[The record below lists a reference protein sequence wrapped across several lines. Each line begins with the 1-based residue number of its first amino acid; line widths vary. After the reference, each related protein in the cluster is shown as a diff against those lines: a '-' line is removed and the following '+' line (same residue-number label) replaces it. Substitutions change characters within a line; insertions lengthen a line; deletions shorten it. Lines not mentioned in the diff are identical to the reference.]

1 MIGRI
6 SNDGR
11 PRIRWALFASAFAL
25 TALVMTFVTRP
36 GGAASFHGTEYPG
49 DDPAPEF
56 SLVDHHGE
64 PRSLADHRGETVL
77 LFFGFARCP
86 DVCPLTLERLRRA
99 LDEMGSAADRA
110 RVLLVTVD
118 PEHDTPAVLAEY
130 AAQFGERVTALT
142 GEPEELA
149 AMRRAYGVYA
159 ESVPSSAV
167 HGAHAHAHAP
177 PTGTDAPMVMH
188 TDAIFGID
196 RAGRIR
202 VLLHPDGPEDEFRA
216 DLRTLLAL

>member
-1 MIGRI
+1 MTGRI
-6 SNDGR
+6 SNHGR

-25 TALVMTFVTRP
+25 TALAMTLVMRP
-36 GGAASFHGTEYPG
+36 GAATTFHATEYPG
-49 DDPAPEF
+49 NEPAPEF

-64 PRSLADHRGETVL
+64 ARSLSDHRGETVL

-99 LDEMGSAADRA
+99 LDGMGGAADHA

-130 AAQFGERVTALT
+130 AAQFGDRVIALT
-142 GEPEELA
+142 GDPEELA
-149 AMRRAYGVYA
+149 AVRRAYGVYA

-167 HGAHAHAHAP
+167 HSDHADRAP
-177 PTGTDAPMVMH
+177 AGTDVPMVMH
-188 TDAIFGID
+188 TDAVFGID

-202 VLLHPDGPEDEFRA
+202 VLLHPDGPEDELRA